1 MDRSLGFGSNTYN
14 FVALLTLGFPSASY
28 LKHLTSLHTFTRRTV
43 LQKVRYRTRM
53 VLYLLVNIGFQVL
66 FTPLPGFFSPFLH
79 STASLSVIRLYLGL
93 GGGPPGFP
101 ASSSCSPVLWILS
114 PAFGFRLRDFHPL
127 RFGFPTNSANRL
139 QWIIQSATPVVF
151 LHPVWPLSLSLAATQ
166 KIDVSFSSSA
176 YLDVSVQRVSPQYA
190 MCLHTVDCAWP
201 QPGFPIRKSAGKSD
215 ICSLP
220 QLIAAYHVLLR
231 HLIPRHSPYALIS
244 LTCFQVSNRIIWV
257 YALL

>member
-79 STASLSVIRLYLGL
+79 STASLSVTREYLGL

-101 ASSSCSPVLWILS
+101 QGFSCLVVLWILLGFF
-114 PAFGFRLRDFHPL
+114 PFRLRGSHPL
-127 RFGFPTNSANRL
+127 WPVFPEPCRYS
-139 QWIIQSATPVVF
+139 
-151 LHPVWPLSLSLAATQ
+151 Q
-166 KIDVSFSSSA
+166 KS
-176 YLDVSVQRVSPQYA
+176 
-190 MCLHTVDCAWP
+190 
-201 QPGFPIRKSAGKSD
+201 
-215 ICSLP
+215 
-220 QLIAAYHVLLR
+220 
-231 HLIPRHSPYALIS
+231 
-244 LTCFQVSNRIIWV
+244 
-257 YALL
+257 

>member
-101 ASSSCSPVLWILS
+101 ANSSCSPVLWILTPVS
-114 PAFGFRLRDFHPL
+114 FFRLRDYHPL
-127 RFGFPTNSANRL
+127 WLDFPIYSAKTR
-139 QWIIQSATPVVF
+139 QWIPQSSTPKV
-151 LHPVWPLSLSLAATQ
+151 LLLSVWPLSLSLAAT
-166 KIDVSFSSSA
+166 
-176 YLDVSVQRVSPQYA
+176 
-190 MCLHTVDCAWP
+190 
-201 QPGFPIRKSAGKSD
+201 
-215 ICSLP
+215 
-220 QLIAAYHVLLR
+220 
-231 HLIPRHSPYALIS
+231 
-244 LTCFQVSNRIIWV
+244 
-257 YALL
+257 